1 MPGRA
6 GDAAVS
12 TVFLNVTYAEKD
24 SVKALGARWNVQLR
38 KWYVPEGTELAPFA
52 RWLPDG
58 LIPDAQ
64 VLAATAENSGPY
76 EVAGITGVPLSQ
88 LLGRVRGLVQQA
100 FGQAVWTLV
109 DVSGVQARNG
119 HVYLEL
125 AERDGTGAVLAQ
137 ARGII
142 WAARAAQLL
151 PEFNRATGIE
161 VAAGIKL
168 LVRARP
174 VFHERF
180 GLSLEIDAIDP
191 DYSLGDLEARKKQ
204 IRLRLQQEGVFTANQ
219 QLPAPW
225 DFNHVLVLSPEQ
237 AAGLGD
243 FRAEAQRLQHYG
255 LCRFT
260 YVHSRFQGEGV
271 GSELA
276 TALRAGLQTCRDAG
290 VQPDAVVI
298 IRGGGA
304 VNDLAW
310 LNDYE
315 LAHAICTLGIPV
327 LTGIGHER
335 DSTLPD
341 EVAHSRFDTP
351 SKVIAGIEQRIV
363 QRARE
368 ARDAF
373 TQTRTQAMQA
383 LQHRRLQL
391 EQQHTQVQQGAQRVL
406 AEARQHSGQW
416 FADVRLSALGQ
427 VQQARRSSQGYMEQA
442 RAQAQQ
448 QLNVAHGQVP
458 MLLAQIRSRAEAMLA
473 AARAGSRLQL
483 QAIVG
488 QSRSEL
494 VHGRQ
499 QVQEQLSAV
508 RHAADRQLQTAR
520 QQSHTR
526 LEQVLQLGRQ
536 HSQTCSA
543 QIHHDLD
550 SIRHEARRSLG
561 QARLHSMALFR
572 EIAGQGP
579 DKTLSRGF
587 ALIRNPQGQ
596 PVSSVSALQPGQL
609 LDIEF
614 KDGRFDAQVV
624 AIKGEITP

>member
-1 MPGRA
+1 MNS
-6 GDAAVS
+6 VI
-12 TVFLNVTYAEKD
+12 LNVSYAEKNEA
-24 SVKALGARWNVQLR
+24 KALGARWNAGLR
-38 KWYVPEGTELAPFA
+38 KWYVPGGTELAPFA
-52 RWLPDG
+52 RWLPEG
-58 LIPDAQ
+58 TVAAAQ
-64 VLAATAENSGPY
+64 TPATLAENTGPY

-88 LLGRVRGLVQQA
+88 LMGRVRALVQHSFAQ
-100 FGQAVWTLV
+100 GVWTLV
-109 DVSGVQARNG
+109 EVSGVQARNG

-137 ARGII
+137 ARGMI

-151 PEFNRATGIE
+151 PEFSRATGIE

-174 VFHERF
+174 AFHERF
-180 GLSLEIDAIDP
+180 GMSLEIDAIDT

-204 IRLRLQQEGVFTANQ
+204 IRLRLQQEGIFDANR
-219 QLPAPW
+219 QLPPPW
-225 DFNHVLVLSPEQ
+225 DFNHVLVLSPEN

-243 FRAEAQRLQHYG
+243 FRAEAQRLEQYG

-260 YVHSRFQGEGV
+260 YVHSRFQGEGA
-271 GSELA
+271 GGELA
-276 TALRAGLQTCRDAG
+276 RALLSGLQACRQAG
-290 VQPDAVVI
+290 QQPDALVI

-315 LAHAICTLGIPV
+315 LARAICMLDIPV

-341 EVAHSRFDTP
+341 EVAQARYDTP
-351 SKVIAGIEQRIV
+351 SKVIVAIEQRIV

-373 TQTRTQAMQA
+373 EQARSLATRA

-391 EQQHTQVQQGAQRVL
+391 EQQHTLVQQGARRVL
-406 AEARQHSGQW
+406 ADARQHSGQW
-416 FADVRLSALGQ
+416 FGDLRLSALGQ
-427 VQQARRSSQGYMEQA
+427 VQQARRNSQQFMEQA

-458 MLLAQIRSRAEAMLA
+458 MLLAQVRSRAESMLS
-473 AARAGSRLQL
+473 AARSGSQLQL

-494 VHGRQ
+494 AHGRQ
-499 QVQEQLSAV
+499 QVQEQLSTVQHEA
-508 RHAADRQLQTAR
+508 AR
-520 QQSHTR
+520 QVQAARSQSRTS
-526 LEQVLQLGRQ
+526 LDSLLQLGRQ
-536 HSQTCSA
+536 HSRECAAGIRQ
-543 QIHHDLD
+543 DLG
-550 SIRHEARRSLG
+550 SISHEARRSLG
-561 QARLHSMALFR
+561 EARRQSAALFR

-579 DKTLSRGF
+579 DKTLGRGF
-587 ALIRNPQGQ
+587 ALIRNQQGR
-596 PVSSVSALQPGQL
+596 PVSSATAVQPGQRL
-609 LDIEF
+609 EIEF
-614 KDGRFDAQVV
+614 KDGRLDAQVV
-624 AIKGEITP
+624 AIKGEPQHD